1 MTTVFLLLTLA
12 LCFTAFS
19 ETTSGTSSMITA
31 ITAFA
36 LMATAFIYFKKT
48 VKPASAAITDSSNAT
63 SNAEVKTY
71 KSEKNTSTAPYM
83 SKLEHIA
90 LNIDQT
96 SRYVELELFDK
107 RLRVSS
113 NVTESARRTI
123 NFCREQMDLC
133 DAIDDNF
140 DRKHMPAE
148 TMFGRSRVTHTLIDG
163 VVYRDIISNSRANK
177 FDFSGSLAIVIGLTE
192 AGMISKVKAYNRDG
206 DIHSG
211 YSYRQSH
218 NYAKNAIREDRIAQY
233 ICIAKSDISI
243 SANSNGY
250 VAITCKR
257 ADIILPDNCVVF
269 NAHDHSSNGWKF
281 YAGSTRASILE
292 ETINNIR
299 KHIH

>member
-1 MTTVFLLLTLA
+1 MT
-12 LCFTAFS
+12 
-19 ETTSGTSSMITA
+19 
-31 ITAFA
+31 
-36 LMATAFIYFKKT
+36 TAFIYFKKT
-48 VKPASAAITDSSNAT
+48 VKPARAVVTNGSNAA
-63 SNAEVKTY
+63 SNAEVKTHE
-71 KSEKNTSTAPYM
+71 SEKKHKYSPYM
-83 SKLEHIA
+83 SKLERIA
-90 LNIDQT
+90 LNMDQT

-148 TMFGRSRVTHTLIDG
+148 TMFGGSRVTHTLIDG
-163 VVYRDIISNSRANK
+163 VVYRDIVSNSRANK

-192 AGMISKVKAYNRDG
+192 AGMISKVKAYNHNG
-206 DIHSG
+206 DVHSS

-243 SANSNGY
+243 SANSNGH
-250 VAITCKR
+250 VAITCKGT
-257 ADIILPDNCVVF
+257 DIVLPDNCVVF
-269 NAHDHSSNGWKF
+269 NAHDRSSDGWKF